1 MSAPGKLPASLE
13 GPLRAGHVDS
23 AVTFAGGGKQTVK
36 EGHCI
41 HRVLIKQTLTA
52 EAMVFQ
58 TKISVLTI

>member
-1 MSAPGKLPASLE
+1 MTASAKATQEPERRLW
-13 GPLRAGHVDS
+13 AGHVDS